1 MEQTTTPT
9 NAPSSGL
16 ADAIAFTLCCWFLA
30 SEAARPPPL
39 YGPVVY
45 ASEPR
50 RVRYWKR
57 PGYWGRV
64 YPREVVYL
72 QSADDLGPK
81 PLTMYAEPPE
91 RTERTEAQAENLPP
105 LQLLGERLRDH
116 I

>member
-1 MEQTTTPT
+1 MDQKATSTD
-9 NAPSSGL
+9 APSSGL

-57 PGYWGRV
+57 PGSWGRV
-64 YPREVVYL
+64 YPRDVVYL
-72 QSADDLGPK
+72 NAPHDTGPK
-81 PLTMYAEPPE
+81 PLTMYAEP
-91 RTERTEAQAENLPP
+91 TEASEELPP